1 MAARP
6 KTFKYGTTPVP
17 EILSIKVK
25 GSTTCYQGN
34 IAVINAGY
42 AAEGSAATG
51 LVAVG
56 RIRKTVDNSTG
67 SDGDKRVDVEQGCF
81 NWDNATSTDA
91 CTQAEVGTAVYILDA
106 KTVTKTSTGHSKAGM
121 LLDILDNGQCVVQMG
136 LGVV

>member
-1 MAARP
+1 MAARM
-6 KTFKYGTTPVP
+6 KTFKHGTGPTP

-25 GSTTCYQGN
+25 GSTTVEKGK
-34 IAVINAGY
+34 IAVIDTGY
-42 AAEGSAATG
+42 LAPGAAATG

-56 RIRKTVDNSTG
+56 RVRETVVNAG
-67 SDGDKRVDVEQGCF
+67 ADGAVRAEVEQGCF

-106 KTVTKTSTGHSKAGM
+106 VTVTKTSTGHSKAGV
-121 LLDILDNGQCVVQMG
+121 LLDILPTGQCLVQMG